1 MIAHLTEAFTPEL
14 LNGTG
19 VAALVV
25 GLFWM
30 LATGRLVTRRE
41 ADTIKSDR
49 DEWRAAFV
57 AEQANG
63 RVLSSQ
69 VTELLEH
76 ARVTERLLGALSELS
91 TRENP

>member
-1 MIAHLTEAFTPEL
+1 MDALTPEL

-19 VAALVV
+19 VLALVV
-25 GLFWM
+25 ALFWM

-41 ADTIKSDR
+41 ADGIRKDR
-49 DEWRAAFV
+49 DEWHGAFT

-63 RVLSSQ
+63 RVMSAQ

-76 ARVTERLLGALSELS
+76 AKVTERLLGALSELS
-91 TRENP
+91 DRGAP